1 MTAPIVRDAT
11 PDDVDAILDIAQRA
25 WRDTYGDILQTATI
39 ESALDEWYERE
50 STRAAID
57 DDEIA
62 YFVAEDDDSVVGYLS
77 GRQKEN
83 GETATISA
91 IYADPNRR
99 GEGIG
104 TALLERF
111 EEFCRDRGCRTIELW
126 ALAENDIGHSF
137 YQSRG
142 FEPVE
147 RKETELFGEQAS
159 ETLFS
164 RPVE

>member
-1 MTAPIVRDAT
+1 MTALTVREAA
-11 PDDVDAILDIAQRA
+11 PDDVDAVLDIATRA
-25 WRDTYGDILQTATI
+25 WHDTYGDILQTATI
-39 ESALDEWYERE
+39 EIALDEWYERE

-62 YFVAEDDDSVVGYLS
+62 YFVAEDDDVVGYLS
-77 GRQKEN
+77 GRQKDD

-91 IYADPNRR
+91 IYADPDRR

-111 EEFCRDRGCRTIELW
+111 ESFCRDRGCREIELW
-126 ALAENDIGHSF
+126 ALVGNDIGHFF